1 MITEAPLS
9 SLTLMAGAMLSKV
22 HSAWEQ
28 VMGCDDDGWD
38 RADVGEIQV
47 GKGGEWQS

>member
-47 GKGGEWQS
+47 GKVGKW